1 MTKTIYYGYENN
13 VRKGCETFIKRGD
26 VLALGNLI
34 ATPGDKIVVAEEPN
48 DPFLKAMEAEYGLE
62 IVAASD
68 VPNGLTAEQ
77 ERDVEHLR
85 TYGYDFEKAAETL
98 DLPLY
103 DVALSKAYNHCSRI
117 EKAAEL
123 DD

>member
-13 VRKGCETFIKRGD
+13 VRKGCEAFVKRGD
-26 VLALGNLI
+26 VLALGNLLT
-34 ATPGDKIVVAEEPN
+34 TPGDKIVVAEDPD
-48 DPFLKAMEAEYGLE
+48 DPFLKAMESEYGLE
-62 IVAASD
+62 VVPASD

-98 DLPLY
+98 GFHIG
-103 DVALSKAYNHCSRI
+103 DVILSKAYNHGSRI